1 LYQQQQTQWAQQFDQ
16 HITAQGS
23 STMTK
28 TQKDTKPDD
37 EFNGWPFKGRES
49 K

>member
-1 LYQQQQTQWAQQFDQ
+1 M
-16 HITAQGS
+16 S
-23 STMTK
+23 K

-37 EFNGWPFKGRES
+37 EFNGWPFKDRES

>member
-1 LYQQQQTQWAQQFDQ
+1 M
-16 HITAQGS
+16 S
-23 STMTK
+23 K